1 MEKLVSERLRHRVR
15 VLGALLGQTMTAQ
28 LGHDFL
34 EKVEK
39 IRLLAKTRRQ
49 EGVGDFTE
57 LREVLSEL
65 NEDQLISVARAF
77 NQFLNL
83 TNIAE
88 QTAATEDLQFPQN
101 SNLERAFKKFTD
113 DNIEPSRIRSDSEF
127 SQHDGEQH

>member
-1 MEKLVSERLRHRVR
+1 MENLVSQKLRHRVR
-15 VLGALLGQTMTAQ
+15 VLGDLLGQTMTAQ
-28 LGHDFL
+28 LGRDFL
-34 EKVEK
+34 DKVEK

-49 EGVGDFTE
+49 QGVGDFTE

-88 QTAATEDLQFPQN
+88 QTAGV
-101 SNLERAFKKFTD
+101 
-113 DNIEPSRIRSDSEF
+113 DSLF
-127 SQHDGEQH
+127 SFFYSHCREKYYISYPTIIC